1 MPGGLSAHQS
11 PNGPLAAGSVVGRA
25 PCGAEVRHSWGAGSC
40 SGLGCC
46 SGYKKGAERDKKQ
59 YSAAQLSSSKPATSR
74 RERHRVRK
82 RKIQSPQRWAAAP
95 RGFRRTADTLRS
107 APPPPPPLPCRWG
120 CQAHRQPGA
129 SSAPPAT
136 PAQPWPQLPTAWQ
149 WDEGPSPPPASPWW
163 QGKLHLEREREH
175 TTP

>member
-82 RKIQSPQRWAAAP
+82 RKIQSKDEPQP
-95 RGFRRTADTLRS
+95 REDFVVPPTL
-107 APPPPPPLPCRWG
+107 WG
-120 CQAHRQPGA
+120 VHHLLLLHC
-129 SSAPPAT
+129 PAG
-136 PAQPWPQLPTAWQ
+136 
-149 WDEGPSPPPASPWW
+149 EGVKPIASPAPAARR
-163 QGKLHLEREREH
+163 QLLPLSRGLSCQRHGNGTKGHLLLPQAPDGKVSS
-175 TTP
+175 T